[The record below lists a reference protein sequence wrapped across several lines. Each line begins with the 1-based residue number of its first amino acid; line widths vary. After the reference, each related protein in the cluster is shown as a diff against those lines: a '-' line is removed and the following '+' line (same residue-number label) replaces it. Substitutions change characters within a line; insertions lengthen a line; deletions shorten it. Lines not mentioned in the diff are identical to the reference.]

1 MSLAMAKPFDAALK
15 ELIEKHPADWLAFF
29 GAPAT
34 DPVRTIDADV
44 STVSAAT
51 DKLFLVE
58 SDPAW
63 LLHVEFQSSPSS
75 GLIERLQWYNTLVR
89 YRHRLPVR
97 SSLVLLRPSADS
109 PQYSGVW
116 QDQLPDGTIYLEFR
130 YQPIRLWQLSQEAV
144 LQGGVGV
151 LPLAL
156 LADVPER
163 DLPDVVRR
171 VAERLKHEVPERH
184 EAETL
189 WTQTFVL
196 AGLRL
201 SRSLLDPLFRG
212 ASAMSILEDSSALEY
227 FTERAEMRA
236 LREVLRNLGEQR
248 FGPPGE
254 TVSAALQQLE
264 DPQRLKRM
272 TQRILQVNSWD
283 ELLATP

>member
-1 MSLAMAKPFDAALK
+1 MAKPFDATLK

-29 GAPAT
+29 GAQTTAS
-34 DPVRTIDADV
+34 VRTIDADV

-63 LLHVEFQSSPSS
+63 LLHVEFQSSPCS

-89 YRHRLPVR
+89 YRHSLPVR
-97 SSLVLLRPSADS
+97 SILVLLRPSADS

-116 QDQLPDGTIYLEFR
+116 QDRLPDGTTYLEFH
-130 YQPIRLWQLSQEAV
+130 YQAIRLWQLPEATV

-156 LADVPER
+156 LADVAEKK
-163 DLPDVVRR
+163 LPDVVRR
-171 VAERLKHEVPERH
+171 VAKRLKDEVPERH

-201 SRSLLDPLFRG
+201 PRSVLDPLFRG

-227 FTERAEMRA
+227 FTERAEARA
-236 LREVLRNLGEQR
+236 FRAVLLMQGEQR

-254 TVSAALQQLE
+254 AVSSSLQQLD

>member
-1 MSLAMAKPFDAALK
+1 MAKPFDAVLK
-15 ELIEKHPADWLAFF
+15 ELIEKYPADWLAFF
-29 GAPAT
+29 GAPTT

-58 SDPAW
+58 SDSAW

-89 YRHRLPVR
+89 YRHGLPVR
-97 SSLVLLRPSADS
+97 SILVLLRPSADS

-116 QDQLPDGTIYLEFR
+116 QDRLPGGMTYLEFH
-130 YQPIRLWQLSQEAV
+130 YQAIRLWQVSEAAV

-156 LADVPER
+156 LADVVEKN
-163 DLPDVVRR
+163 LPNVVRR
-171 VAERLKHEVPERH
+171 VAERLNHEVPEQH
-184 EAETL
+184 AAETL

-201 SRSLLDPLFRG
+201 PRSVLDPLFRG

-227 FTERAEMRA
+227 FTERAEARA
-236 LREVLRNLGEQR
+236 FRAVLLIQGEQR
-248 FGPPGE
+248 FGAPAE
-254 TVSAALQQLE
+254 TVSAALQQLD
-264 DPQRLKRM
+264 DPRRLKRM